1 MGSWWVIEARLDI
14 ENIFGQRFSLASKSL
29 RFQTRV
35 IRIKNFDQ
43 GLQLKM
49 RVIRI
54 RNFSFRARLGNSL
67 VKLIEVRVTL
77 RGKKRRVVTFKK
89 YQISKIWI
97 MI

>member
-1 MGSWWVIEARLDI
+1 M
-14 ENIFGQRFSLASKSL
+14 
-29 RFQTRV
+29 RV
-35 IRIKNFDQ
+35 IRIRNFGQ

-77 RGKKRRVVTFKK
+77 RDKKRRAVILKKVPNFKNMD
-89 YQISKIWI
+89 YDVEFVHTLRY
-97 MI
+97 

>member
-1 MGSWWVIEARLDI
+1 MDKD
-14 ENIFGQRFSLASKSL
+14 FSLASKSL

-77 RGKKRRVVTFKK
+77 RGKKRIVVILKK